1 MGYTEIANRSYL
13 NITPR
18 ELGITH
24 QMFNADVSKLKDFYL
39 PLVLKSP
46 SCQSLYGRKISDI
59 NFGSGWQKSK
69 NIQKLINEIIK
80 GLHIKNNFE
89 PFSCSKID
97 RTKRSLN
104 DKILKNTIPCLFIK
118 TDNGI
123 LESLFF
129 CIRNALAHGDI
140 VYRNGYYEFFS
151 VKKANIEQDELDGE
165 IIFYLKIKKI
175 SDLKGFLCIQKH
187 L

>member
-24 QMFNADVSKLKDFYL
+24 LMFNADVSKLKDFYL

-46 SCQSLYGRKISDI
+46 SSQSLYGRKISDI

-69 NIQKLINEIIK
+69 NIQKLIDEIIK
-80 GLHIKNNFE
+80 GLHIGNNFE
-89 PFSCSKID
+89 PFSCSKVD
-97 RTKRSLN
+97 KTKRSLN

-151 VKKANIEQDELDGE
+151 VKKSNKEQDELDGE
-165 IIFYLKIKKI
+165 IIFYLKIKKT
-175 SDLKGFLCIQKH
+175 SDLEGFLCIQKY